1 MKFEG
6 ASKHSFFFKSTCSI
20 KMAAWAQDASFS
32 LHRHTMNL
40 IDLVQTRYTTKAF
53 DPTRKLSAEQVGQ
66 IEALLRFAPS
76 STNAQP
82 WHFVIASSD
91 EGKAKLAD
99 TFAGGL
105 AFNEPKVR
113 NASHVVVL
121 CARQDLGEAYLQQ
134 VLAREQADGRF
145 ANDEARAGQHRG
157 RSHFVNL
164 HRFERRDAQH
174 WADKQVYIALGFL
187 LLGAATLGVDAC
199 PIEGFDAAAVDAAL
213 GLRERGLS
221 STVVVALGVRSE
233 ADFNAKLPKSRL
245 PAEAVISRI

>member
-1 MKFEG
+1 MHI
-6 ASKHSFFFKSTCSI
+6 ADI
-20 KMAAWAQDASFS
+20 A
-32 LHRHTMNL
+32 
-40 IDLVQTRYTTKAF
+40 QTRYTTKAF
-53 DPTRKLSAEQVGQ
+53 DPSRKLSADQAQQ
-66 IEALLRFAPS
+66 IETLLRFAPS

-91 EGKAKLAD
+91 EGKARLAD
-99 TFAGGL
+99 TFAGGH
-105 AFNEPKVR
+105 AYNEPKVR

-121 CARQDLGEAYLQQ
+121 CTRQAISEEHLQT
-134 VLAREQADGRF
+134 VLAQEQRDGRF
-145 ANDEARAGQHRG
+145 ANEEARTGQHKG

-174 WADKQVYIALGFL
+174 WADKQAYIALGFL

-199 PIEGFDAAAVDAAL
+199 PIEGFDQGAVDAAL

-221 STVVVALGVRSE
+221 SAVVVALGFRSD

-245 PAEAVISRI
+245 PADQVITRI

>member
-1 MKFEG
+1 
-6 ASKHSFFFKSTCSI
+6 
-20 KMAAWAQDASFS
+20 
-32 LHRHTMNL
+32 MNL
-40 IDLVQTRYTTKAF
+40 IDILQTRYTAKAF
-53 DPTRKLSAEQVGQ
+53 DPARQLSAEQVRQ

-91 EGKAKLAD
+91 KGKARLAE
-99 TFAGGL
+99 TFAGGH
-105 AFNEPKVR
+105 AYNEPKVR

-121 CARQDLGEAYLQQ
+121 CAKQHIDETYLKH
-134 VLAREQADGRF
+134 VLTQEQADGRF

-187 LLGAATLGVDAC
+187 LLGAAALGVDAC
-199 PIEGFDAAAVDAAL
+199 PIEGFDTAAVDAAL
-213 GLRERGLS
+213 DLREQGLS
-221 STVVVALGVRSE
+221 SSVVVALGVRSDT
-233 ADFNAKLPKSRL
+233 DFNAKLPKSRL
-245 PAEAVISRI
+245 PVNEVITRI